1 MFQMCPQDKTE
12 APPPLEMIIV
22 DDKLNFL
29 AKEID
34 KSTRIFLRVQKTMT
48 TTLNIYYGCLWN
60 GMQAHM
66 LEKMVPVAEHIGL
79 TISQLEFVQQYIQY
93 LCFMETIMWETTP
106 ENQPHLEYL
115 LHPNI
120 DMMVTYV
127 NDLSKN

>member
-1 MFQMCPQDKTE
+1 
-12 APPPLEMIIV
+12 
-22 DDKLNFL
+22 
-29 AKEID
+29 
-34 KSTRIFLRVQKTMT
+34 
-48 TTLNIYYGCLWN
+48 
-60 GMQAHM
+60 MQAHM